1 MEKPI
6 ELLGHQGLIYYNI
19 IRKDRCECGRK
30 TERNIKS
37 VYDDS
42 KSKYIEQ
49 LIISSED
56 TDNDSVTFND

>member
-1 MEKPI
+1 MIVI
-6 ELLGHQGLIYYNI
+6 ERQKEMI
-19 IRKDRCECGRK
+19 E
-30 TERNIKS
+30 S

-56 TDNDSVTFND
+56 TDNDSVTFNDYRKTLIK